1 MTKPVVICEFTPN
14 MSKLISQTIFTKILM
29 IFFSQKKSPSVPDNA
44 FVSSGQMNFF
54 FNPLYQENILGFEY
68 GFEFFEMA
76 KVNTYNNENNGSCP
90 VFCQYLFENLNFQ
103 CGMVDEKSGTDTA
116 FHNCFFVHQSVLR
129 FHCLTITQP
138 KLILH
143 SNKT

>member
-1 MTKPVVICEFTPN
+1 

-90 VFCQYLFENLNFQ
+90 VLCQYLFENVFFTV
-103 CGMVDEKSGTDTA
+103 VDEKSITDA
-116 FHNCFFVHQSVLR
+116 AYSDCFLVNQLLLR
-129 FHCLTITQP
+129 FNCLTITQS

-143 SNKT
+143 SHKT